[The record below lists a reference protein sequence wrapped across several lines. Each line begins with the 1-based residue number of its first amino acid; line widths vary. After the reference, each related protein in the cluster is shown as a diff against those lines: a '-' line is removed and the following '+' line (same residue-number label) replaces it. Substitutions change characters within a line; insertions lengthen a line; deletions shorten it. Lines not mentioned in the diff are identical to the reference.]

1 MPSMMSPMR
10 LGQTTSQNIQP
21 YRTAMKMP
29 RTLMPTGVSGSIAGT
44 NRKKQKMMS
53 SVINV

>member
-21 YRTAMKMP
+21 YRTAVKMP